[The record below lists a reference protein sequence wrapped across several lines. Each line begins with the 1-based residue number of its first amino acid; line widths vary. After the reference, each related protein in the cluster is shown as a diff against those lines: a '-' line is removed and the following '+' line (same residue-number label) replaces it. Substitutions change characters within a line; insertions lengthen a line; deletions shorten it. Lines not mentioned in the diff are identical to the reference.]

1 MKAMFV
7 NENEYPYAQE
17 IALRLKTIET
27 RGKNMLSALVG
38 ERVAI
43 VVTCSNCYPMVIGYV
58 DIVSAEKKDWV
69 FLDHNRSK
77 TRIPKGSK
85 YDTDSRWCYFLENA
99 APCRPFPLPSS
110 AIRHGRS
117 WCEF

>member
-1 MKAMFV
+1 MKGIFV

-17 IALRLKTIET
+17 IGQGLKTIET
-27 RGKNMLSALVG
+27 RSRNMLSALVG

-43 VVTCSNCYPMVIGYV
+43 IATGSNRYPLILGYV
-58 DIVSAEKKDWV
+58 DIVRASRESWV

-85 YDTDSRWCYFLENA
+85 YDTESRWCYFLENA
-99 APCRPFPLPSS
+99 TPCRPYPLPLS
-110 AIRHGRS
+110 AVRHGRS

>member
-27 RGKNMLSALVG
+27 RSKNMLSALVG

-43 VVTCSNCYPMVIGYV
+43 VRTGANCYPMVIGHV
-58 DIVSAEKKDWV
+58 DVVRASRMNWV
-69 FLDHNRSK
+69 FLDHNRDK

-85 YDTDSRWCYFLENA
+85 YDTPIRWCYFLENA
-99 APCRPFPLPSS
+99 KPCKPYPLPVS
-110 AIRHGRS
+110 AVRHGRS

>member
-7 NENEYPYAQE
+7 NEDSYPFAE
-17 IALRLKTIET
+17 LMGAGFKTAET
-27 RGKNMLSALVG
+27 RSRKMLSALVG

-43 VVTCSNCYPMVIGYV
+43 VSTKRSRKPLIIGFVDVTEERFCLMDEVREQTKV
-58 DIVSAEKKDWV
+58 A
-69 FLDHNRSK
+69 
-77 TRIPKGSK
+77 KGSK
-85 YDTDSRWCYFLENA
+85 YDADYKWCYFLKNSVR
-99 APCRPFPLPSS
+99 CNPFPLPSS